1 MDSRRKSMFI
11 IMKSSRAYEG
21 ATILNAYSQPD
32 TCACAGVEQGKLYSD
47 KKSAQ
52 IDADKLSKCNPVG
65 FVVVTCNID
74 AKIDPA
80 LLDGIKNRN
89 RIL

>member
-1 MDSRRKSMFI
+1 MFI

-21 ATILNAYSQPD
+21 ATILNAYSQPN
-32 TCACAGVEQGKLYSD
+32 TCACAGVEPGKLYSD
-47 KKSAQ
+47 KESAQ

-89 RIL
+89 RFL